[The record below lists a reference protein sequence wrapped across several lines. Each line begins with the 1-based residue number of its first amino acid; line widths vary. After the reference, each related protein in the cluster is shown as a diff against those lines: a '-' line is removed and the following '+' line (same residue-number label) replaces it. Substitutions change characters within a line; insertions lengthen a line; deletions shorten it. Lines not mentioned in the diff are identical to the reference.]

1 MFKKLDK
8 LILKAFVWPFIAT
21 FFITLFVFMMQ
32 ILWKYIDD
40 LVGKGLD
47 MLTLTKFLIYAS
59 ATLVTLAMPIS
70 ILLSSIMTF
79 GKLGE
84 NFELVAI
91 KSSGIS
97 LLRFMRPLF
106 FVSVLLSGVAFL
118 FANYIAPVANLKFA
132 VIYHDIYEKSPAFDL
147 KDDVFYNGFQ
157 GFSIKVDKKDE
168 DKSTL
173 HKVLI
178 YEQSNGVQDNTIIS
192 ESGKMSVST
201 DKKFLEFRLENGNR
215 YEENGTFNSTKNEF
229 INLGFKEY
237 NKLFDL
243 SQLNL
248 QKTSDSLFM
257 NNIRMKTMRQLNVDL
272 DSLKK
277 VPDSLYR
284 RNKTLLASYIKYS
297 KFKDSVPSKK
307 EIISIKE
314 KAVSKEIT
322 AKETAAA
329 KETTLLKQTT
339 HTKGKIINKKVK
351 SFDSLIPD
359 SLQTA
364 VFDQTLADVSNT
376 RNVLQ
381 MASADYKSQN
391 DDFAL
396 HEIEWH
402 KKLSLSIACLVLFFI
417 GAPLGSIIRKG
428 GLGLPLVMALL
439 FFMIF
444 YLLNIF
450 GEKFTK
456 DHILIPIIGMW
467 LPVIVLSPVGFF
479 LTYKAMHD
487 SQLFNKEYYYRFF
500 RKVKL
505 SLRGVIGNPFKEN

>member
-47 MLTLTKFLIYAS
+47 LLTLTEFLIYAS

-106 FVSVLLSGVAFL
+106 FVSILLSGVAFL

-147 KDDVFYNGFQ
+147 KDGIFYNGFS
-157 GFSIKVDKKDE
+157 GFSILVDKKDK

-173 HKVLI
+173 HNVLI
-178 YEQSNGVQDNTIIS
+178 YEQSNGIQDNTIIS
-192 ESGKMSVST
+192 ESGKMTVSD
-201 DKKFLEFRLENGNR
+201 DKKFLEFHLQNGNR
-215 YEENGTFNSTKNEF
+215 YEEKGGFNAQKNEF

-248 QKTSDSLFM
+248 KKTSDSLFM
-257 NNIRMKTMRQLNVDL
+257 NNIRMKTMRQLNEDL

-277 VPDSLYR
+277 VPDSLFKKNSRGLSVY
-284 RNKTLLASYIKYS
+284 LKYT
-297 KFKDSVPSKK
+297 KFKDSIPRKSDTDKTVVK
-307 EIISIKE
+307 I
-314 KAVSKEIT
+314 
-322 AKETAAA
+322 AAA
-329 KETTLLKQTT
+329 KTA
-339 HTKGKIINKKVK
+339 
-351 SFDSLIPD
+351 SFDAFIPD
-359 SLQTA
+359 SLQAT
-364 VFDQTLADVSNT
+364 VNNQTLSEITNL
-376 RNVLQ
+376 RNFIEI
-381 MASADYKSQN
+381 ASTEYKGQR
-391 DDFAL
+391 DDTTL
-396 HEIEWH
+396 HQIEWH

-428 GLGLPLVMALL
+428 GLGMPLVMALL

-456 DHILIPIIGMW
+456 DHVLVPIIGMW

-487 SQLFNKEYYYRFF
+487 SQLFNKEYYYRVAS
-500 RKVKL
+500 KVKTGIR
-505 SLRGVIGNPFKEN
+505 RGFNAMTGRSNI

>member
-8 LILKAFVWPFIAT
+8 LILKAFAGPFIAT

-47 MLTLTKFLIYAS
+47 MFTLTKFLIYAS

-97 LLRFMRPLF
+97 LLRFMRPLL
-106 FVSVLLSGVAFL
+106 FVSILLSGVAFL

-147 KDDVFYNGFQ
+147 KDGIFYNGFR
-157 GFSIKVDKKDE
+157 GFAIKVDKKDK
-168 DKSTL
+168 DRSTL

-178 YEQSNGVQDNTIIS
+178 YEQNNGVQDNTIIS
-192 ESGKMSVST
+192 ESGKMSMSD
-201 DKKFLEFRLENGNR
+201 DKKFLQFRLENGNR
-215 YEENGTFNSTKNEF
+215 YQETGNFNYKNNEF
-229 INLGFKEY
+229 IDLRFKEY

-248 QKTSDSLFM
+248 QKTSDSLYM

-272 DSLKK
+272 DSLKHA
-277 VPDSLYR
+277 PDSLYK
-284 RNKTLLASYIKYS
+284 RNQSEMASYIRYS
-297 KFKDSVPSKK
+297 KFKDSTAPPQK
-307 EIISIKE
+307 EEATIEKLPKE
-314 KAVSKEIT
+314 KANT
-322 AKETAAA
+322 
-329 KETTLLKQTT
+329 
-339 HTKGKIINKKVK
+339 
-351 SFDSLIPD
+351 FDVLIPD
-359 SLQTA
+359 SLRST
-364 VFDQTLADVSNT
+364 VFDQTLSQVSNA
-376 RNVLQ
+376 RNLLQ
-381 MASADYKSQN
+381 VIVADDKAQK
-391 DDFAL
+391 DDVTL
-396 HEIEWH
+396 HQVEWH
-402 KKLSLSIACLVLFFI
+402 KKLSVSIACLVLFFI

-428 GLGLPLVMALL
+428 GLGMPLVMALM
-439 FFMIF
+439 FFMVF

-456 DHILIPIIGMW
+456 DNVLVPIVGMW
-467 LPVIVLSPVGFF
+467 LPVIVLTPVGFF

-487 SQLFNKEYYYRFF
+487 SQLFNKEYYYRLFKNI
-500 RKVKL
+500 RLTVG
-505 SLRGVIGNPFKEN
+505 RVTGVFTGKSVG

>member
-8 LILKAFVWPFIAT
+8 LILKAFLWPFIAT

-47 MLTLTKFLIYAS
+47 FITLTKFLIYAS
-59 ATLVTLAMPIS
+59 ATLVTLALPIA

-106 FVSVLLSGVAFL
+106 FVSIILTGVAFL

-132 VIYHDIYEKSPAFDL
+132 VIYNDIYRKSPAFDL
-147 KDDVFYNGFQ
+147 KDGVFYNGFR
-157 GFSIKVDKKDE
+157 GFAIKVGKKE
-168 DKSTL
+168 KDKSTL
-173 HKVLI
+173 HNVLI
-178 YEQSNGVQDNTIIS
+178 YEESNPIQDNTIIS
-192 ESGKMSVST
+192 ESGKMTVSA
-201 DKKFLEFRLENGNR
+201 DKKFLEFRLKNGNR
-215 YEENGTFNSTKNEF
+215 YSEKGEYNSAKNEYVQM
-229 INLGFKEY
+229 GFKEY

-243 SQLNL
+243 TQLNI

-257 NNIRMKTMRQLNVDL
+257 NNMRMKTLRLLDKDL

-277 VPDSLYR
+277 IPDS
-284 RNKTLLASYIKYS
+284 I
-297 KFKDSVPSKK
+297 
-307 EIISIKE
+307 
-314 KAVSKEIT
+314 
-322 AKETAAA
+322 
-329 KETTLLKQTT
+329 LKQNRSDLKAYIPFEKYKDTAR
-339 HTKGKIINKKVK
+339 TKKQMSVSVEKIGNKKVK
-351 SFDSLIPD
+351 SFDDLIPD
-359 SLQTA
+359 SLK
-364 VFDQTLADVSNT
+364 TLVDGQALNSVANVKSLLEINT
-376 RNVLQ
+376 NQ
-381 MASADYKSQN
+381 YKNQLSDITQ
-391 DDFAL
+391 
-396 HEIEWH
+396 HKVEWH
-402 KKLSLSIACLVLFFI
+402 KKLSLSVACMVLFFI

-428 GLGLPLVMALL
+428 GLGLPLVVALI
-439 FFMIF
+439 FFLIF

-456 DHILIPIIGMW
+456 DEVLDPIIGMW

-487 SQLFNKEYYYRFF
+487 SQLFNKEYYYRAI
-500 RKVKL
+500 KKIKSWSKNMVLLAKDK
-505 SLRGVIGNPFKEN
+505 GNKSV

>member
-8 LILKAFVWPFIAT
+8 LILKAFVGPFIAT

-47 MLTLTKFLIYAS
+47 MWTLTRFLVYAS
-59 ATLVTLAMPIS
+59 ATLVTLAMPIA
-70 ILLSSIMTF
+70 ILISSIMTF

-106 FVSVLLSGVAFL
+106 WVTILLSGVAFL
-118 FANYIAPVANLKFA
+118 FANYIAPKANLKFA
-132 VIYHDIYEKSPAFDL
+132 VIYHDIYSKSPAFDL
-147 KDDVFYNGFQ
+147 KDGVFYNGFR
-157 GFSIKVDKKDE
+157 GYSIKVDKKDK
-168 DKSTL
+168 DRSTL

-178 YEQSNGVQDNTIIS
+178 YEQTNSVQDNTTIS
-192 ESGKMSVST
+192 ESGKMSVSD
-201 DKKFLEFRLENGNR
+201 DKKFLQFKLQNGNR
-215 YEENGTFNSTKNEF
+215 YQENGNFNYKNNEF
-229 INLGFKEY
+229 IDLQFKEY

-257 NNIRMKTMRQLNVDL
+257 NNIGMKTMGQLNADL
-272 DSLKK
+272 DSLKHA
-277 VPDSLYR
+277 PDSLFR
-284 RNKTLLASYIKYS
+284 RNHAELSSYVNYTRL
-297 KFKDSVPSKK
+297 KDTVVTPKEVAVIEPLFPAKK
-307 EIISIKE
+307 
-314 KAVSKEIT
+314 ANT
-322 AKETAAA
+322 
-329 KETTLLKQTT
+329 
-339 HTKGKIINKKVK
+339 
-351 SFDSLIPD
+351 FDSLIPD
-359 SLQTA
+359 SLSGT
-364 VFDQTLADVSNT
+364 VFDQTLSQVSNA
-376 RNVLQ
+376 RNLLQVL
-381 MASADYKSQN
+381 AEDYKSQN
-391 DDFAL
+391 DDITA
-396 HEIEWH
+396 HQIQWH
-402 KKLSLSIACLVLFFI
+402 KKLSVSIACLVLFFI

-428 GLGLPLVMALL
+428 GLGMPLVMALL
-439 FFMIF
+439 FFMVF

-456 DHILIPIIGMW
+456 DHVLIPIVGMW
-467 LPVIVLSPVGFF
+467 LPVIILSPVGFF

-500 RKVKL
+500 RTIRTGYKKITGIV
-505 SLRGVIGNPFKEN
+505 SQS

>member
-8 LILKAFVWPFIAT
+8 LILKAFVGPFIAT

-47 MLTLTKFLIYAS
+47 IYTLTKFLIYAS
-59 ATLVTLAMPIS
+59 ATLVTLAMPIA
-70 ILLSSIMTF
+70 ILISSIMTF

-97 LLRFMRPLF
+97 LLRFMRPLL
-106 FVSVLLSGVAFL
+106 FVTILLSGVAFL

-132 VIYHDIYEKSPAFDL
+132 VIYHDIYQKSPAFDL
-147 KDDVFYNGFQ
+147 KDGVFYDGFR
-157 GFSIKVDKKDE
+157 GYAIKVDKKDK

-178 YEQSNGVQDNTIIS
+178 YQQTNGVQDNTIIS
-192 ESGKMSVST
+192 ESGKMSMSE
-201 DKKFLEFRLENGNR
+201 DKKFLQFKLKDGNSYQENGN
-215 YEENGTFNSTKNEF
+215 FNYKNNEF
-229 INLGFKEY
+229 IDLRFKEY

-272 DSLKK
+272 DSLKHA
-277 VPDSLYR
+277 PDSLYK
-284 RNKTLLASYIKYS
+284 RNHSEMASYVRYS
-297 KFKDSVPSKK
+297 KFKDSTVTP
-307 EIISIKE
+307 KE
-314 KAVSKEIT
+314 KVAV
-322 AKETAAA
+322 
-329 KETTLLKQTT
+329 
-339 HTKGKIINKKVK
+339 NKKLPEK
-351 SFDSLIPD
+351 NANTFDALIPD
-359 SLQTA
+359 TLETT
-364 VFDQTLADVSNT
+364 VFDQTLSEVSNA
-376 RNVLQ
+376 RNLLQ
-381 MASADYKSQN
+381 VIVADDKAQK
-391 DDFAL
+391 DDITL
-396 HEIEWH
+396 HQIEWH
-402 KKLSLSIACLVLFFI
+402 KKLSVSIACLVLFFI

-428 GLGLPLVMALL
+428 GLGMPLVMALL

-456 DHILIPIIGMW
+456 DQVLVPIIGMW
-467 LPVIVLSPVGFF
+467 LPVIILSPVGFF

-487 SQLFNKEYYYRFF
+487 SQLFNKEYYYRLFKNLGLASKRF
-500 RKVKL
+500 TGIF
-505 SLRGVIGNPFKEN
+505 SGNESV

>member
-47 MLTLTKFLIYAS
+47 LLTLTEFLIYAS
-59 ATLVTLAMPIS
+59 ATLVTLAMPIA

-106 FVSVLLSGVAFL
+106 FVSILLSGVAFL

-147 KDDVFYNGFQ
+147 KDGVFYNGFS
-157 GFSIKVDKKDE
+157 GFSIMVDKKDK

-173 HKVLI
+173 HNVLI

-192 ESGKMSVST
+192 ESGKMKVSD
-201 DKKFLEFRLENGNR
+201 DKKFLEFHLHNGNR
-215 YEENGTFNSTKNEF
+215 YEEKGNYNSEKNEF
-229 INLGFKEY
+229 INLSFKEY

-248 QKTSDSLFM
+248 RKTSDSLFM
-257 NNIRMKTMRQLNVDL
+257 NNIKMKTMRQLNVDL

-277 VPDSLYR
+277 VPDSLFKKNR
-284 RNKTLLASYIKYS
+284 TQLAYYVTYS
-297 KFKDSVPSKK
+297 KYKDSTAP
-307 EIISIKE
+307 
-314 KAVSKEIT
+314 AKEIT
-322 AKETAAA
+322 EARKDILLQKAKT
-329 KETTLLKQTT
+329 
-339 HTKGKIINKKVK
+339 
-351 SFDSLIPD
+351 FDALIPD
-359 SLQTA
+359 SLRSEI
-364 VFDQTLADVSNT
+364 FRQTLENAGNT
-376 RNVLQ
+376 RNLMEMSV
-381 MASADYKSQN
+381 AEYKEQRN
-391 DDFAL
+391 DTTQ
-396 HEIEWH
+396 HRIEWH

-428 GLGLPLVMALL
+428 GLGMPLVMALI

-456 DHILIPIIGMW
+456 DHVLIPIVGMW

-500 RKVKL
+500 KNIRSGLQRISGIVTGSPKT
-505 SLRGVIGNPFKEN
+505 S

>member
-1 MFKKLDK
+1 
-8 LILKAFVWPFIAT
+8 
-21 FFITLFVFMMQ
+21 
-32 ILWKYIDD
+32 
-40 LVGKGLD
+40 
-47 MLTLTKFLIYAS
+47 
-59 ATLVTLAMPIS
+59 
-70 ILLSSIMTF
+70 
-79 GKLGE
+79 
-84 NFELVAI
+84 
-91 KSSGIS
+91 
-97 LLRFMRPLF
+97 
-106 FVSVLLSGVAFL
+106 
-118 FANYIAPVANLKFA
+118 
-132 VIYHDIYEKSPAFDL
+132 
-147 KDDVFYNGFQ
+147 
-157 GFSIKVDKKDE
+157 
-168 DKSTL
+168 
-173 HKVLI
+173 
-178 YEQSNGVQDNTIIS
+178 
-192 ESGKMSVST
+192 
-201 DKKFLEFRLENGNR
+201 
-215 YEENGTFNSTKNEF
+215 
-229 INLGFKEY
+229 
-237 NKLFDL
+237 
-243 SQLNL
+243 
-248 QKTSDSLFM
+248 
-257 NNIRMKTMRQLNVDL
+257 MKTMRQLNVDI

-284 RNKTLLASYIKYS
+284 KNKSLLASYIKYS
-297 KFKDSVPSKK
+297 KFKDSVPAKK
-307 EIISIKE
+307 EITSPKE
-314 KAVSKEIT
+314 KAVAKETT
-322 AKETAAA
+322 AKETAVA
-329 KETTLLKQTT
+329 KETTFLKETT
-339 HTKGKIINKKVK
+339 FTKEKMINKKVK

-381 MASADYKSQN
+381 MASVDYKSQK

-467 LPVIVLSPVGFF
+467 LPVIVLSPIGFF

-500 RKVKL
+500 RNVRL
-505 SLRGVIGNPFKEN
+505 MMRGIIGNPPIKKAEAE

>member
-8 LILKAFVWPFIAT
+8 LILKAFVGPFIAT

-47 MLTLTKFLIYAS
+47 ILTLTEFLIYAS

-97 LLRFMRPLF
+97 LLRFMQPLF

-147 KDDVFYNGFQ
+147 KDGVFYNGFQ
-157 GFSIKVDKKDE
+157 GFSIKVDKKDN
-168 DKSTL
+168 DRSTL

-178 YEQSNGVQDNTIIS
+178 YEQTNSIQDNTIIS
-192 ESGKMSVST
+192 EGGKMSVT
-201 DKKFLEFRLENGNR
+201 ADKKFLQFKLQNGNR
-215 YEENGTFNSTKNEF
+215 YQENGNFDYKDNEF
-229 INLGFKEY
+229 IDLRFKEY
-237 NKLFDL
+237 DKLFDL

-272 DSLKK
+272 DSLKHA
-277 VPDSLYR
+277 PDSLYK
-284 RNKTLLASYIKYS
+284 RNQSEMASYIRYS
-297 KFKDSVPSKK
+297 KFKDSTAPPQK
-307 EIISIKE
+307 EEATIEKLPKE
-314 KAVSKEIT
+314 KAST
-322 AKETAAA
+322 
-329 KETTLLKQTT
+329 
-339 HTKGKIINKKVK
+339 
-351 SFDSLIPD
+351 FDALIPD
-359 SLQTA
+359 SLRST
-364 VFDQTLADVSNT
+364 VFDQTLSQVSNA
-376 RNVLQ
+376 RNLLQ
-381 MASADYKSQN
+381 VIVADDKAQK
-391 DDFAL
+391 DDVTL
-396 HEIEWH
+396 HQVEWH
-402 KKLSLSIACLVLFFI
+402 KKLSVSIACLVLFFI

-428 GLGLPLVMALL
+428 GLGMPLVMALM
-439 FFMIF
+439 FFMVF

-456 DHILIPIIGMW
+456 DHVLVPIVGMW
-467 LPVIVLSPVGFF
+467 LPVIVLTPVGFF

-487 SQLFNKEYYYRFF
+487 SQLFNKEYYYRLFKNI
-500 RKVKL
+500 RLTVG
-505 SLRGVIGNPFKEN
+505 RVTGVFTGKSVG

>member
-1 MFKKLDK
+1 MVKKLDI

-47 MLTLTKFLIYAS
+47 LLTLTEFLIYAS

-106 FVSVLLSGVAFL
+106 FISILLSGVAFL

-132 VIYHDIYEKSPAFDL
+132 TIYHDIYQKSPAFDL
-147 KDDVFYNGFQ
+147 KPGIFYDGFR
-157 GFSIKVDKKDE
+157 GYSIKVDKKNKD
-168 DKSTL
+168 TL
-173 HKVLI
+173 GGILI
-178 YEQSNGVQDNTIIS
+178 YEQTNSVQDNTIIS
-192 ESGKMSVST
+192 EGGKMTVSD
-201 DKKFLEFRLENGNR
+201 DKKFLEFHLQDGNR
-215 YEENGTFNSTKNEF
+215 YEEKGNYNSQKNEF
-229 INLGFKEY
+229 IDLSFKEY

-257 NNIRMKTMRQLNVDL
+257 NNIRMKNMRQLGVDL
-272 DSLKK
+272 DSLEK
-277 VPDSLYR
+277 VPDSNFI
-284 RNKTLLASYIKYS
+284 RNRDQLATYVKYS
-297 KFKDSVPSKK
+297 NYKDSVATKK
-307 EIISIKE
+307 EIVAIKE
-314 KAVSKEIT
+314 KVPV
-322 AKETAAA
+322 
-329 KETTLLKQTT
+329 Q
-339 HTKGKIINKKVK
+339 KI
-351 SFDSLIPD
+351 STFDALIPD
-359 SLQTA
+359 SLKTVVNSQA
-364 VFDQTLADVSNT
+364 LNDVSSA
-376 RNVLQ
+376 RSLLQ
-381 MASADYKSQN
+381 MTSSDYTSLKN
-391 DDFAL
+391 DTTQHL
-396 HEIEWH
+396 IEWH
-402 KKLSLSIACLVLFFI
+402 KKLSLSVACLVLFFI

-439 FFMIF
+439 FFMLF

-456 DHILIPIIGMW
+456 DHVLIPIVGMW

-500 RKVKL
+500 KSIRNGIRKISGTYKSNQIV
-505 SLRGVIGNPFKEN
+505 

>member
-8 LILKAFVWPFIAT
+8 LILKAFVGPFIAT

-47 MLTLTKFLIYAS
+47 ILTLTKFLIYAS
-59 ATLVTLAMPIS
+59 ATLVTLAMPIA
-70 ILLSSIMTF
+70 ILISSIMTF

-97 LLRFMRPLF
+97 LLRFMQPLF
-106 FVSVLLSGVAFL
+106 LVTILLTGVAFL

-147 KDDVFYNGFQ
+147 KDGVFYNGFR
-157 GFSIKVDKKDE
+157 GFSIKVDKKEKDR
-168 DKSTL
+168 STL

-178 YEQSNGVQDNTIIS
+178 YQQTNSVQDYTTIS
-192 ESGKMSVST
+192 ESGKMSMSK
-201 DKKFLEFRLENGNR
+201 DKKFLQFQLENGNR
-215 YEENGTFNSTKNEF
+215 YQENGDFNYKQNEF
-229 INLGFKEY
+229 IDLGFKEY
-237 NKLFDL
+237 NMLFDL

-272 DSLKK
+272 DSLKH
-277 VPDSLYR
+277 VPDSFYK
-284 RNKTLLASYIKYS
+284 RNHKELASYVRYS
-297 KFKDSVPSKK
+297 KFKDSTVSKK
-307 EIISIKE
+307 E
-314 KAVSKEIT
+314 
-322 AKETAAA
+322 
-329 KETTLLKQTT
+329 
-339 HTKGKIINKKVK
+339 
-351 SFDSLIPD
+351 DSLIEKKIPQKNALTFNALIPD
-359 SLQTA
+359 TLKSE
-364 VFDQTLADVSNT
+364 VFDETLNYVNNT
-376 RNVLQ
+376 RNLLE
-381 MASADYKSQN
+381 ASVADYKAQKS
-391 DDFAL
+391 DVTM
-396 HEIEWH
+396 HMIEWH
-402 KKLSLSIACLVLFFI
+402 KKLSMSIACLVLFFI

-456 DHILIPIIGMW
+456 DNVLVPIVGMW

-487 SQLFNKEYYYRFF
+487 SRLFNKEYYYR
-500 RKVKL
+500 L
-505 SLRGVIGNPFKEN
+505 FKNVRWGLNRVSKIFKTDKAFGATGRN

>member
-47 MLTLTKFLIYAS
+47 ILTLTKFLIYAS
-59 ATLVTLAMPIS
+59 ATLVTLAMPIA

-106 FVSVLLSGVAFL
+106 FITILLSGVAFL

-147 KDDVFYNGFQ
+147 KDGVFYNGFT
-157 GFSIKVDKKDE
+157 GFSIKVDKKDK
-168 DKSTL
+168 DRSTL

-178 YEQSNGVQDNTIIS
+178 YEQSTGVQDNTIIS
-192 ESGKMSVST
+192 ESGKMSMSN

-248 QKTSDSLFM
+248 QKTSDSLFK

-277 VPDSLYR
+277 VPDSLYK
-284 RNKTLLASYIKYS
+284 RNKILLASYVKYS
-297 KFKDSVPSKK
+297 KFKDSIPPKK
-307 EIISIKE
+307 EIIITKE
-314 KAVSKEIT
+314 K
-322 AKETAAA
+322 AAA
-329 KETTLLKQTT
+329 KETTAIKETT
-339 HTKGKIINKKVK
+339 FTKEKNIDKKVK

-359 SLQTA
+359 SLQSA
-364 VFDQTLADVSNT
+364 VFDQTLANVSNT

-381 MASADYKSQN
+381 MASLDYQSQN
-391 DDFAL
+391 DDFTS

-456 DHILIPIIGMW
+456 DHLLVPIIGMW

-500 RKVKL
+500 RKAKL
-505 SLRGVIGNPFKEN
+505 TIRGIIEKSSIEKTVAE